1 MYVYVCMYMY
11 KYLYNTMHTMH
22 IISPAAANL
31 EEEKTKK
38 KQKLRTRIELRN
50 SNFSGVFY
58 EDSGSIHFL

>member
-1 MYVYVCMYMY
+1 MY
-11 KYLYNTMHTMH
+11 KYLYNTYTMH
-22 IISPAAANL
+22 IISPADANL